1 MIEDNMDH
9 AQVQPLWG
17 AIDDMAKGEK
27 REILFK
33 ESGYRCMACGKRW
46 ENTGVWSMSQ
56 IIPVRHSR
64 QVRLDGRTIICEE
77 CRDKKGHA
85 SVPGYVGTLPFRKR
99 LAYWSRV
106 DRACRKGLITQHKR
120 NLLLSGFNPFRRIRN
135 KKIKK
140 RSLKYSKLLWEETRG
155 TCIYCGIPLSTGAVT
170 YDHIIPRSLGGRSC
184 FENYVIA
191 CPDCNVAKGNLPVDE
206 FIKSYPEKKRITFV
220 HRVNDMVRCGRMPKK
235 KANILLNFE
244 NRHTR
249 CFRFRFFRRLFT
261 VTVSQTR
268 I

>member
-1 MIEDNMDH
+1 MMGDNMDH
-9 AQVQPLWG
+9 GQVQPLWG

-46 ENTGVWSMSQ
+46 EHTGVWSMSQ

-64 QVRLDGRTIICEE
+64 QVRIDGRTIICEE

-85 SVPGYVGTLPFRKR
+85 SIPGYVGTLPFWKR
-99 LAYWSRV
+99 LSYWCRV
-106 DRACRKGLITQHKR
+106 DRACRKGLITQNKK

-135 KKIKK
+135 KTVKK
-140 RSLKYSKLLWEETRG
+140 GTFKYSNLLREETRG
-155 TCIYCGIPLSTGAVT
+155 TCIYCGIPLTTGAMT
-170 YDHIIPRSLGGRSC
+170 YDHIVPRSLGGRSC
-184 FENYVIA
+184 FENYVLA
-191 CPDCNVAKGNLPVDE
+191 CPDCNVAKDNLPVDE
-206 FIKSYPEKKRITFV
+206 FIRNYPEKKRLAYT
-220 HRVNDMVRCGRMPKK
+220 HRVNDLVRCGRMSKK
-235 KANILLNFE
+235 KADRLLSFE
-244 NRHTR
+244 NKHTR
-249 CFRFRFFRRLFT
+249 YFRFRFFRRLVT

>member
-1 MIEDNMDH
+1 MNH

-106 DRACRKGLITQHKR
+106 NCACRKSLITHNKR
-120 NLLLSGFNPFRRIRN
+120 DLLLSGFNPFRRQRQSHLN
-135 KKIKK
+135 YGWHKW
-140 RSLKYSKLLWEETRG
+140 RATE
-155 TCIYCGIPLSTGAVT
+155 ST
-170 YDHIIPRSLGGRSC
+170 
-184 FENYVIA
+184 
-191 CPDCNVAKGNLPVDE
+191 
-206 FIKSYPEKKRITFV
+206 
-220 HRVNDMVRCGRMPKK
+220 
-235 KANILLNFE
+235 
-244 NRHTR
+244 
-249 CFRFRFFRRLFT
+249 RFRTPNCR
-261 VTVSQTR
+261 
-268 I
+268 

>member
-9 AQVQPLWG
+9 AQMQPLWG

-27 REILFK
+27 REILFQ

-46 ENTGVWSMSQ
+46 EHTGVWSMSQ

-64 QVRLDGRTIICEE
+64 QVRIDGRTIICEE
-77 CRDKKGHA
+77 CVNKKGHA
-85 SVPGYVGTLPFRKR
+85 SIPGYVGTLPFWKR
-99 LAYWSRV
+99 VAYWSRV
-106 DRACRKGLITQHKR
+106 DRACRKGLITQNKR

-140 RSLKYSKLLWEETRG
+140 KSLKYSKLLREETRG
-155 TCIYCGIPLSTGAVT
+155 TCIYCGIPLTTGATT
-170 YDHIIPRSLGGRSC
+170 YDHIVPRSLGGKSC
-184 FENYVIA
+184 LENYVIA
-191 CPDCNVAKGNLPVDE
+191 CPDCNVAKDNLPVDE
-206 FIKSYPEKKRITFV
+206 FIRNYPEKKRLAYI
-220 HRVNDMVRCGRMPKK
+220 HRVNDLVRCGRMSKK
-235 KANILLNFE
+235 KADRLLSFE
-244 NRHTR
+244 NKHTR
-249 CFRFRFFRRLFT
+249 YFRFRLFRRLVT